1 MQDVELSS
9 AHRHSVI
16 EALIETLA
24 HYAMPDVAS
33 TIQADLRERLAS
45 DGYDSISSAQ
55 QLAELLNTQ
64 VQHFSQDPQLKIH
77 FSPELLPHL
86 DPYTPPT
93 AEELAHQQRLSE
105 LRNFDFNRIER
116 LAGNVGYLQLFGFEP
131 PEFAGAT
138 AAAAMT
144 FLASTQALII
154 DLRHNRGGSSGMVA
168 LLASYFLPAYPAV
181 HLSTMEWSRAST
193 DQSAG
198 DQQWWSVPYLS
209 GQRYLDKPLYL
220 LIGPET
226 MAAAEEFA
234 YSLKQLKRVMLIGE
248 TTAGGANPGAGYRL
262 DDHFWAFVPTGRVVN
277 PITQGNWQGTGVM
290 PDAKVPSELALPTA
304 HLFAL
309 KDLLETVSEP
319 SLKREIQAAIVPAED
334 KLNQMHQDLVSHLG
348 GLR

>member
-9 AHRHSVI
+9 EHRYGVI
-16 EALIETLA
+16 EALIESLS
-24 HYAMPDVAS
+24 HYAMPEVAA
-33 TIQADLRERLAS
+33 TLQADLRERLAN
-45 DGYDSISSAQ
+45 DGYESINSAQ

-77 FSPELLPHL
+77 FSPEPLPHL
-86 DPYTPPT
+86 DPQVPPT
-93 AEELAHQQRLSE
+93 EAELAYQQRLSE
-105 LRNFDFNRIER
+105 ARNFDFNRIER
-116 LAGNVGYLQLFGFEP
+116 LVGNVGYLQLFGFEP

-154 DLRHNRGGSSGMVA
+154 DLRHNRGGSSAMVA

-181 HLSTMEWSRAST
+181 HLSTLEWSNSSKSQRETS
-193 DQSAG
+193 
-198 DQQWWSVPYLS
+198 QQWWTVPYLS
-209 GQRYLDKPLYL
+209 GPRYLNKPLYL

-234 YSLKQLKRVMLIGE
+234 YSLKQLKKVMLLGE
-248 TTAGGANPGAGYRL
+248 TTAGGANPGSGYRL

-277 PITQGNWQGTGVM
+277 PITQGSWQGTGVI

-309 KDLLETVSEP
+309 KDLLETVNEP
-319 SLKREIQAAIVPAED
+319 SLKREIQASIVPAED
-334 KLNQMHQDLVSHLG
+334 KLNQMHQDLISHLG